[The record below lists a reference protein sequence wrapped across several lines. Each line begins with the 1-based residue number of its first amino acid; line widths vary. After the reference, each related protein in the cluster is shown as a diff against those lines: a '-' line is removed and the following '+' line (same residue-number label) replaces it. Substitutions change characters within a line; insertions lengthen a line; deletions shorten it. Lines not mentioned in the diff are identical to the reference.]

1 MRRAAWAISV
11 SSKLSMTVA
20 IKTPIKGIPLTLGGI
35 TYTLPPAS
43 LGTLEAM
50 ANDLDKVNA
59 AFATGGNFSLR
70 DLLFVTDFATA
81 CLRRNYPDIDRAH
94 VADHLG
100 LDNVIDVL
108 QMCLDTSGLLRKKLE
123 TEAEQQA
130 EQQAAKE
137 GGTLGES
144 AGTASLPTS

>member
-1 MRRAAWAISV
+1 MN
-11 SSKLSMTVA
+11 
-20 IKTPIKGIPLTLGGI
+20 KTPKLKGIPLVLGAV

-50 ANDLDKVNA
+50 ADQLDKINDV
-59 AFATGGNFSLR
+59 FAKGGNFSLR

-94 VADHLG
+94 VAEHVG

-108 QMCLDTSGLLRKKLE
+108 QMCLDTSGLLRKQLL
-123 TEAEQQA
+123 TEAEQQPT
-130 EQQAAKE
+130 AAVQE
-137 GGTLGES
+137 GGKLGEP

>member
-1 MRRAAWAISV
+1 MP
-11 SSKLSMTVA
+11 KQPPL
-20 IKTPIKGIPLTLGGI
+20 KGIALVLGAV

-50 ANDLDKVNA
+50 ADQLDKVNE

-81 CLRRNYPDIDRAH
+81 CLRRNYPDIDRDQVAEH
-94 VADHLG
+94 VG

-108 QMCLDTSGLLRKKLE
+108 QMCLDTSGLLRKRLE
-123 TEAEQQA
+123 TEAEQQPT
-130 EQQAAKE
+130 AAAGE
-137 GGTLGES
+137 GGKLGEP
-144 AGTASLPTS
+144 AGTASSPTS

>member
-1 MRRAAWAISV
+1 MHRAAWATSV
-11 SSKLSMTVA
+11 SSELSMTVA

-35 TYTLPPAS
+35 IYTLPPAS

-50 ANDLDKVNA
+50 ANDLDKVNE

-81 CLRRNYPDIDRAH
+81 CLRRNYPDMDRAH
-94 VADHLG
+94 VADHVG

-108 QMCLDTSGLLRKKLE
+108 QMCLDTSGLLRKRLE
-123 TEAEQQA
+123 SEAEQQA
-130 EQQAAKE
+130 VTAAEE

>member
-1 MRRAAWAISV
+1 MSART
-11 SSKLSMTVA
+11 L
-20 IKTPIKGIPLTLGGI
+20 IKGIPLTLGAV
-35 TYTLPPAS
+35 TYILPPAS
-43 LGTLEAM
+43 LATLETM
-50 ANDLDKVNA
+50 ADQLDKVNE

-81 CLRRNYPDIDRAH
+81 CLRRNYPGLDRSEVAAH
-94 VADHLG
+94 VG

-123 TEAEQQA
+123 TDAQEHATQA
-130 EQQAAKE
+130 TAGE
-137 GGTLGES
+137 GGKLGEP